1 MALIA
6 NSVII
11 VFINKQLFVS
21 NHLHASFYRSI
32 STTIENYEAKRL
44 ITSRSQEPYQ
54 SNP

>member
-21 NHLHASFYRSI
+21 SHLHASFYRSI
-32 STTIENYEAKRL
+32 STTIENYEAKPL
-44 ITSRSQEPYQ
+44 LTSHFQEPYQ

>member
-11 VFINKQLFVS
+11 FLNKQLFVS
-21 NHLHASFYRSI
+21 SHLHASFYRSI
-32 STTIENYEAKRL
+32 STTIENYEAKRPL
-44 ITSRSQEPYQ
+44 TSRSQEPYQ